1 MVYKR
6 EIGNFCIFLVFFFFS
21 WHKEKGVC
29 NEINGKQTENQ
40 YKTVFFHPAV
50 SSGIHCLG
58 NLLKPEVQY
67 VYKNIR
73 RLVWVK

>member
-1 MVYKR
+1 M
-6 EIGNFCIFLVFFFFS
+6 
-21 WHKEKGVC
+21 C

>member
-6 EIGNFCIFLVFFFFS
+6 EIGNFCVFFF
-21 WHKEKGVC
+21 HGIRKKECAMKLMAR
-29 NEINGKQTENQ
+29 KL
-40 YKTVFFHPAV
+40 KTSTRLFFHPAV

-67 VYKNIR
+67 VCKNIR

>member
-6 EIGNFCIFLVFFFFS
+6 EIGNFCGFFFS

-29 NEINGKQTENQ
+29 NEINGKKTENQ
-40 YKTVFFHPAV
+40 YKTFFFTLQLALEFTA
-50 SSGIHCLG
+50 SG
-58 NLLKPEVQY
+58 KPEVQY